1 MSEPPE
7 SLSPYLDAS
16 TENVAVD
23 VEEEMEE
30 EDEEIEPLPVAVF
43 FVRLFAYTDLLN
55 WVLMVVGLLAAT
67 THSIA
72 LPSDS
77 PMDNCISLEDDISP
91 SIGNNPTISEG
102 SVSAKGKRPMGR
114 KAAKELFR
122 RNQVVEIEIQKL
134 PNIKDMSGS
143 SADDAISSVVTESEY
158 SCRCFSL
165 AEIQSLTNNFNEE
178 LVIGI
183 GGFGKVYKGFI
194 DNGATAVAIKRLK
207 AESNQGAEEFWN
219 EVKMLSN
226 LRHAHLVSLIG
237 LCSDCEEK
245 EMILVYE
252 YMARGTLA
260 DHLYKTTRNQ
270 TEITTFHLT
279 WEQRLNICIGA
290 ARGLDYLHTGTDQN
304 FIHRDVKTT
313 NILLN
318 GKWVAKISDFG
329 LSKSTAS
336 HSATHVSTRVKGTF
350 GYFDPDYFYTR
361 RLTKKSDVYAFGVV
375 LLEVLCGRPP
385 VDTRLEEEEI
395 SLILWAQ
402 RHIKKGKVDR
412 IIDPSL
418 IGQITPQSL
427 KYFVDVASNCLHTG
441 SKERPAMAEVVGTL
455 DLALL
460 SQRKGR
466 SGGIIGKVLQGIA
479 TVPKGMNRWWRERK
493 ENGFKSGPSNDS
505 FWEPLPDSVT
515 RQLRRFSLADIRA
528 ATNDFSEDCLIGEG
542 GLGKVYKGYLDGETG
557 IVAIK
562 MLATLQSRQARE
574 EARVEIEVHS
584 LLDSHPHI
592 VSLIGFCNEESQ
604 LIGVYDYMTN
614 GSLEDH
620 LFKINSDPLL
630 WKDRLKICIGVARG
644 LQYLHSGVNRGVI
657 HCDIKPSNILLDGNW
672 VAKVTDFA
680 ISKLI
685 PNDIANES
693 FTVSRICGTYGYMA
707 PEYAIH
713 GKLTTKSDV
722 YSFGMVL
729 LVLLCAKKVHTS
741 SPNEGEE
748 SVDRWFKSSCKR
760 GTIDQV
766 IDPYLIGKIAPE
778 CFKEFVKIALSCI
791 LFQVIQRPSMN
802 DVVTSLQLALQLQ
815 ETWETRIEIGV
826 ELSMTEPSSYNNV
839 FSIDELSNFFS
850 RDELSHLPSDASW
863 SGSISDS
870 DFDELIR

>member
-1 MSEPPE
+1 MS
-7 SLSPYLDAS
+7 
-16 TENVAVD
+16 
-23 VEEEMEE
+23 
-30 EDEEIEPLPVAVF
+30 
-43 FVRLFAYTDLLN
+43 DL
-55 WVLMVVGLLAAT
+55 
-67 THSIA
+67 
-72 LPSDS
+72 
-77 PMDNCISLEDDISP
+77 
-91 SIGNNPTISEG
+91 
-102 SVSAKGKRPMGR
+102 
-114 KAAKELFR
+114 
-122 RNQVVEIEIQKL
+122 
-134 PNIKDMSGS
+134 
-143 SADDAISSVVTESEY
+143 SADDAISSVVIKSEY

-165 AEIQSLTNNFNEE
+165 AEIQSMTNNFNEE

-194 DNGATAVAIKRLK
+194 DNSATAVSIKRLK

-219 EVKMLSN
+219 EVKMLSK
-226 LRHAHLVSLIG
+226 LRHTHLVSLIG
-237 LCSDCEEK
+237 LCSDCK

-260 DHLYKTTRNQ
+260 DHLYKTSRNQ
-270 TEITTFHLT
+270 TEISTFHFT
-279 WEQRLNICIGA
+279 WEQRLNVCIGA
-290 ARGLDYLHTGTDQN
+290 ARGLDYLHSGTDQS

-313 NILLN
+313 NILLDEN
-318 GKWVAKISDFG
+318 CVAKISDFG
-329 LSKSTAS
+329 LSKGSTS
-336 HSATHVSTRVKGTF
+336 NSATHVSTKVK
-350 GYFDPDYFYTR
+350 
-361 RLTKKSDVYAFGVV
+361 
-375 LLEVLCGRPP
+375 VLCGRPP

-412 IIDPSL
+412 IIDRSL

-427 KYFVDVASNCLHTG
+427 KYFVEVAYNCLHTG
-441 SKERPAMAEVVGTL
+441 SKERPTMAEVVGTL

-460 SQRKGR
+460 SQRKGQ

-479 TVPKGMNRWWRERK
+479 TVPKGMNHWWRERK

-528 ATNDFSEDCLIGEG
+528 ATNDFSEDRLIGKG
-542 GLGKVYKGYLDGETG
+542 WLCKVYKGYLDGETG

-562 MLATLQSRQARE
+562 RFKELKSLQLWE

-592 VSLIGFCNEESQ
+592 VSLIGFYNEKPE

-620 LFKINSDPLL
+620 LFNINSDPPL
-630 WKDRLKICIGVARG
+630 WKERLKICIGVARG
-644 LQYLHSGVNRGVI
+644 LQHLHSSVKHRVI
-657 HCDIKPSNILLDGNW
+657 HCNVKPANILLDENW

-693 FTVSRICGTYGYMA
+693 IAVSRICGTYGYMA

-729 LVLLCAKKVHTS
+729 LELLCAKKLRTFS
-741 SPNEGEE
+741 LYEGDEYPL
-748 SVDRWFKSSCKR
+748 DRWSKSSCKR

-791 LFQVIQRPSMN
+791 LFQVIQRPSMD

-815 ETWETRIEIGV
+815 ETWETCIEIGV

-839 FSIDELSNFFS
+839 FSIDELSNNVFS
-850 RDELSHLPSDASW
+850 IDELSHSDTDDVLTLN
-863 SGSISDS
+863 SDV
-870 DFDELIR
+870 

>member
-1 MSEPPE
+1 MS
-7 SLSPYLDAS
+7 
-16 TENVAVD
+16 
-23 VEEEMEE
+23 
-30 EDEEIEPLPVAVF
+30 
-43 FVRLFAYTDLLN
+43 DL
-55 WVLMVVGLLAAT
+55 
-67 THSIA
+67 
-72 LPSDS
+72 
-77 PMDNCISLEDDISP
+77 
-91 SIGNNPTISEG
+91 
-102 SVSAKGKRPMGR
+102 
-114 KAAKELFR
+114 
-122 RNQVVEIEIQKL
+122 
-134 PNIKDMSGS
+134 
-143 SADDAISSVVTESEY
+143 SADDAISSVVIE

-165 AEIQSLTNNFNEE
+165 AEIQSITNNFNEE

-183 GGFGKVYKGFI
+183 GGFGKVYMGFI
-194 DNGATAVAIKRLK
+194 DNDATPVAIKRLK
-207 AESNQGAEEFWN
+207 AESNQGAEEFWT
-219 EVKMLSN
+219 EVKMLSK
-226 LRHAHLVSLIG
+226 LRHTHLVALIG
-237 LCSDCEEK
+237 LCSDCE

-260 DHLYKTTRNQ
+260 DQLYKRRRNQ

-279 WEQRLNICIGA
+279 WEQRLHICIGA
-290 ARGLDYLHTGTDQN
+290 ARGLDYLHTGTDQS

-336 HSATHVSTRVKGTF
+336 HSATHVSTNVKGTV
-350 GYFDPDYFYTR
+350 GYLDPEYFYTR

-375 LLEVLCGRPP
+375 LMEVLCGRPP

-427 KYFVDVASNCLHTG
+427 KYFVEVAYNCLHTG
-441 SKERPAMAEVVGTL
+441 SKERPTMAEVVGTL

-460 SQRKGR
+460 SQCKGR

-479 TVPKGMNRWWRERK
+479 TVPKGMNRWWRERN

-515 RQLRRFSLADIRA
+515 RQFRRFSLADIRA
-528 ATNDFSEDCLIGEG
+528 ATNDFSEDRLIGEG
-542 GLGKVYKGYLDGETG
+542 GSRKVYKGYLDGETG

-562 MLATLQSRQARE
+562 MFAAATLQSRQGRK

-592 VSLIGFCNEESQ
+592 VSLIGFCNEKSQ

-620 LFKINSDPLL
+620 LFNINSDPLL
-630 WKDRLKICIGVARG
+630 WKERLKICIGVARG
-644 LQYLHSGVNRGVI
+644 LQHLHSSVKHRVI
-657 HCDIKPSNILLDGNW
+657 HRDVRPANILLDENW
-672 VAKVTDFA
+672 VAKVTDFE

-685 PNDIANES
+685 PNDIANELFS
-693 FTVSRICGTYGYMA
+693 TGVCGTLGYMA

-713 GKLTTKSDV
+713 GKLTKKSDV
-722 YSFGMVL
+722 YSFGTVL
-729 LVLLCAKKVHTS
+729 LELFCAKRSLTS
-741 SPNEGEE
+741 GPNEGEE
-748 SVDRWFKSSCKR
+748 SLHRWFKSSCKR

-791 LFQVIQRPSMN
+791 LFQVIQRPSMD

-839 FSIDELSNFFS
+839 FSIDELSNNVFS
-850 RDELSHLPSDASW
+850 IDEPSNIVFSIDELSHSDTDDVLTLKNVFC
-863 SGSISDS
+863 I
-870 DFDELIR
+870 DELSHSDTDDVLTLNSDE

>member
-1 MSEPPE
+1 
-7 SLSPYLDAS
+7 
-16 TENVAVD
+16 
-23 VEEEMEE
+23 
-30 EDEEIEPLPVAVF
+30 
-43 FVRLFAYTDLLN
+43 
-55 WVLMVVGLLAAT
+55 
-67 THSIA
+67 
-72 LPSDS
+72 
-77 PMDNCISLEDDISP
+77 
-91 SIGNNPTISEG
+91 
-102 SVSAKGKRPMGR
+102 
-114 KAAKELFR
+114 
-122 RNQVVEIEIQKL
+122 
-134 PNIKDMSGS
+134 MSGL
-143 SADDAISSVVTESEY
+143 SADDAISSFVIKSEY

-165 AEIQSLTNNFNEE
+165 AEIQSMTNNFNEQ

-219 EVKMLSN
+219 EVKKFSK
-226 LRHAHLVSLIG
+226 LRHTHLVSLIG
-237 LCSDCEEK
+237 LCNDCK

-252 YMARGTLA
+252 YMAHGTLA
-260 DHLYKTTRNQ
+260 DHLYK
-270 TEITTFHLT
+270 IT
-279 WEQRLNICIGA
+279 
-290 ARGLDYLHTGTDQN
+290 RGLDYLHSGTDQS

-313 NILLN
+313 NILLDEN
-318 GKWVAKISDFG
+318 CVAKISDFG
-329 LSKSTAS
+329 LSKGSTS
-336 HSATHVSTRVKGTF
+336 NSTTHVSTKVKGTF
-350 GYFDPDYFYTR
+350 GYFDPNYFYTQ
-361 RLTKKSDVYAFGVV
+361 RLTKKFGVYAFGVV
-375 LLEVLCGRPP
+375 LMEVLCGRLP
-385 VDTRLEEEEI
+385 VDTKLEEEEI

-412 IIDPSL
+412 IIHPSL

-427 KYFVDVASNCLHTG
+427 KYFVEVASNCLYTG
-441 SKERPAMAEVVGTL
+441 SKERPTMAEVVGTL
-455 DLALL
+455 HLALL
-460 SQRKGR
+460 SQRKGQSR
-466 SGGIIGKVLQGIA
+466 GMIGNVLQGIA

-515 RQLRRFSLADIRA
+515 RQFRRFSLADIRA
-528 ATNDFSEDCLIGEG
+528 ATNDFSEDRLIGEG
-542 GLGKVYKGYLDGETG
+542 GFRKVYKGYLDGETG

-562 MLATLQSRQARE
+562 MFVAATLQSRQARE

-584 LLDSHPHI
+584 LLNSHPHI
-592 VSLIGFCNEESQ
+592 VSLIGFYNEKSQ

-620 LFKINSDPLL
+620 LFKINNDPLL
-630 WKDRLKICIGVARG
+630 WKERLKICIGVARG
-644 LQYLHSGVNRGVI
+644 LQHLHSSVKHRVI
-657 HCDIKPSNILLDGNW
+657 HCDVKPANILLDENW
-672 VAKVTDFA
+672 VAKVTDFE

-693 FTVSRICGTYGYMA
+693 FSTRICGTLGYIA
-707 PEYAIH
+707 PEHVIY
-713 GKLTTKSDV
+713 GKLTKKSDV

-729 LVLLCAKKVHTS
+729 LVLLCAKKPITS

-748 SVDRWFKSSCKR
+748 SLHRWFKSSCKR

-791 LFQVIQRPSMN
+791 LFQVIQRPSMD

-815 ETWETRIEIGV
+815 ESWETRIKIRV
-826 ELSMTEPSSYNNV
+826 ELSMIEPSSYNNV
-839 FSIDELSNFFS
+839 FSIDELRNNVFSIDEPRNFFS
-850 RDELSHLPSDASW
+850 SDELSHLPSDIDHVLTLNSDVRW

>member
-1 MSEPPE
+1 MF
-7 SLSPYLDAS
+7 LSHLS
-16 TENVAVD
+16 KTH
-23 VEEEMEE
+23 
-30 EDEEIEPLPVAVF
+30 
-43 FVRLFAYTDLLN
+43 LFLSSS
-55 WVLMVVGLLAAT
+55 G
-67 THSIA
+67 I
-72 LPSDS
+72 
-77 PMDNCISLEDDISP
+77 
-91 SIGNNPTISEG
+91 
-102 SVSAKGKRPMGR
+102 
-114 KAAKELFR
+114 LFHIFR
-122 RNQVVEIEIQKL
+122 L
-134 PNIKDMSGS
+134 PNIKDMSGL
-143 SADDAISSVVTESEY
+143 SADDAISSVVIESEY

-165 AEIQSLTNNFNEE
+165 AEIQSITNNFNEE

-219 EVKMLSN
+219 EVKMLSK
-226 LRHAHLVSLIG
+226 LRHTHLVSLIG
-237 LCSDCEEK
+237 LCSDCK

-260 DHLYKTTRNQ
+260 DHLYKTSRNQ
-270 TEITTFHLT
+270 TEISTFHLT
-279 WEQRLNICIGA
+279 WERRLNVCIGA
-290 ARGLDYLHTGTDQN
+290 ARGLDYLHSGTDQS

-402 RHIKKGKVDR
+402 RHIKTGKVDR

-427 KYFVDVASNCLHTG
+427 KYFVEVACNCLHTG
-441 SKERPAMAEVVGTL
+441 SKERPTMAEVVWTL
-455 DLALL
+455 GLALL
-460 SQRKGR
+460 SQRKGG

-479 TVPKGMNRWWRERK
+479 AVPKFMNRWWRERN
-493 ENGFKSGPSNDS
+493 ENGPSNDS
-505 FWEPLPDSVT
+505 FWEPLPDSVI
-515 RQLRRFSLADIRA
+515 RRFSLADIRA
-528 ATNDFSEDCLIGEG
+528 ATNDFSEDRLIGEG
-542 GLGKVYKGYLDGETG
+542 QLCKVYKGYLDGETG

-562 MLATLQSRQARE
+562 RFKESKSLQLSKE
-574 EARVEIEVHS
+574 TRVEIEVHS

-592 VSLIGFCNEESQ
+592 VSLIGFCYEKPE
-604 LIGVYDYMTN
+604 LIRVHDYMTN

-620 LFKINSDPLL
+620 LFKM
-630 WKDRLKICIGVARG
+630 LKIKPPRG
-644 LQYLHSGVNRGVI
+644 LQHLHSSVKHRVI
-657 HCDIKPSNILLDGNW
+657 HCDVTPTNILLDENC
-672 VAKVTDFA
+672 VAKVTNFA

-685 PNDIANES
+685 PKDIANES
-693 FTVSRICGTYGYMA
+693 LTVSMIWGTIGYIA
-707 PEYAIH
+707 PEYLH

-729 LVLLCAKKVHTS
+729 LELLCAKKLHTS
-741 SPNEGEE
+741 GPNEGEY
-748 SVDRWFKSSCKR
+748 SLDCWFKSSCKR
-760 GTIDQV
+760 GTIDQI

-791 LFQVIQRPSMN
+791 LYRVIQRPSMN

-839 FSIDELSNFFS
+839 FSIDELFPTSNYDVV
-850 RDELSHLPSDASW
+850 R
-863 SGSISDS
+863 SGSMSDS
-870 DFDELIR
+870 DYDE

>member
-1 MSEPPE
+1 MS
-7 SLSPYLDAS
+7 
-16 TENVAVD
+16 
-23 VEEEMEE
+23 
-30 EDEEIEPLPVAVF
+30 
-43 FVRLFAYTDLLN
+43 DL
-55 WVLMVVGLLAAT
+55 
-67 THSIA
+67 
-72 LPSDS
+72 
-77 PMDNCISLEDDISP
+77 
-91 SIGNNPTISEG
+91 
-102 SVSAKGKRPMGR
+102 
-114 KAAKELFR
+114 
-122 RNQVVEIEIQKL
+122 
-134 PNIKDMSGS
+134 
-143 SADDAISSVVTESEY
+143 SADDAISSVVIESEY

-165 AEIQSLTNNFNEE
+165 AEIQSITNNFNEE
-178 LVIGI
+178 LVIGS

-207 AESNQGAEEFWN
+207 AESKQGAEEFWT
-219 EVKMLSN
+219 EVKMLSK
-226 LRHAHLVSLIG
+226 LRHTHLVALIG
-237 LCSDCEEK
+237 QCSDCQ

-260 DHLYKTTRNQ
+260 DHIYKTTRNQ

-279 WEQRLNICIGA
+279 WEERLHICIGA
-290 ARGLDYLHTGTDQN
+290 ARGLDYLHTGTDQS

-318 GKWVAKISDFG
+318 GKCVAKISDFG
-329 LSKSTAS
+329 LSKSPAS
-336 HSATHVSTRVKGTF
+336 HSATHVSTFVKGTF

-375 LLEVLCGRPP
+375 LMEVLCGRPP

-418 IGQITPQSL
+418 IGQIAPQSL
-427 KYFVDVASNCLHTG
+427 KYFVEVANNCLHAG
-441 SKERPAMAEVVGTL
+441 SKERPTMAEVVGTL

-460 SQRKGR
+460 SQRKGQSR
-466 SGGIIGKVLQGIA
+466 GMIGNVLQGIA

-515 RQLRRFSLADIRA
+515 RQFRRFSLADIRA
-528 ATNDFSEDCLIGEG
+528 ATNDFSKDRLIGEG
-542 GLGKVYKGYLDGETG
+542 GFGKVYKGYLDVETG

-562 MLATLQSRQARE
+562 MLATLQSRQARK
-574 EARVEIEVHS
+574 AATVEIEVHS

-592 VSLIGFCNEESQ
+592 VSPIGFCNEKSQ

-620 LFKINSDPLL
+620 LFNMNSDPLL
-630 WKDRLKICIGVARG
+630 WKERLKICIGVARG
-644 LQYLHSGVNRGVI
+644 LQHLHSSVKHGVI
-657 HCDIKPSNILLDGNW
+657 HRDVRPANILLDENW

-680 ISKLI
+680 LSKLI

-693 FTVSRICGTYGYMA
+693 FSTRICGTLGYIA
-707 PEYAIH
+707 PEHVMY
-713 GKLTTKSDV
+713 GKLTKKSDV

-729 LVLLCAKKVHTS
+729 LVLLCAKKPTTS

-748 SVDRWFKSSCKR
+748 SLDRWFKSSCKR

-839 FSIDELSNFFS
+839 FSIDELSNNVFS
-850 RDELSHLPSDASW
+850 IDEPSNIVFSIDELSHSDTY
-863 SGSISDS
+863 GVLTLNNVFCI
-870 DFDELIR
+870 DELSHSDTDDVLTLNSDV

>member
-1 MSEPPE
+1 MSGLSADAISSVLVE
-7 SLSPYLDAS
+7 SEYS
-16 TENVAVD
+16 
-23 VEEEMEE
+23 
-30 EDEEIEPLPVAVF
+30 
-43 FVRLFAYTDLLN
+43 
-55 WVLMVVGLLAAT
+55 
-67 THSIA
+67 
-72 LPSDS
+72 
-77 PMDNCISLEDDISP
+77 C
-91 SIGNNPTISEG
+91 
-102 SVSAKGKRPMGR
+102 
-114 KAAKELFR
+114 
-122 RNQVVEIEIQKL
+122 Q
-134 PNIKDMSGS
+134 DMSGL
-143 SADDAISSVVTESEY
+143 SADDAISSVVIEFEY

-165 AEIQSLTNNFNEE
+165 AEIQSMTNNFNEE

-219 EVKMLSN
+219 EVKMLSK
-226 LRHAHLVSLIG
+226 LRHTHLVSLIG
-237 LCSDCEEK
+237 QCNDCQ

-260 DHLYKTTRNQ
+260 DHLYK
-270 TEITTFHLT
+270 IT
-279 WEQRLNICIGA
+279 
-290 ARGLDYLHTGTDQN
+290 
-304 FIHRDVKTT
+304 
-313 NILLN
+313 
-318 GKWVAKISDFG
+318 KISDFG
-329 LSKSTAS
+329 LSKGSTS
-336 HSATHVSTRVKGTF
+336 NSATHVSTKVKGTF
-350 GYFDPDYFYTR
+350 GYFDPVYFYTQ

-402 RHIKKGKVDR
+402 RHIRKGKVDR

-427 KYFVDVASNCLHTG
+427 KYFVEVAYNCLHTG
-441 SKERPAMAEVVGTL
+441 SKERPTMAEVVGTL

-460 SQRKGR
+460 SQRKGQ

-479 TVPKGMNRWWRERK
+479 TVPKGMNHWWRERK

-505 FWEPLPDSVT
+505 FWEPLPDCVT

-528 ATNDFSEDCLIGEG
+528 ATNDFSEDRLIGKG
-542 GLGKVYKGYLDGETG
+542 CLCKVYKGYLDGETG

-562 MLATLQSRQARE
+562 RFKELKSLQLWE

-592 VSLIGFCNEESQ
+592 VSLIGFYNEKPE
-604 LIGVYDYMTN
+604 LMGVYDYMTN

-620 LFKINSDPLL
+620 LFNINSDPPL
-630 WKDRLKICIGVARG
+630 WKERLKICIGVARG
-644 LQYLHSGVNRGVI
+644 LQHLHSSVKHRVI
-657 HCDIKPSNILLDGNW
+657 HCNVKPANILLDENW

-685 PNDIANES
+685 PNDVANES
-693 FTVSRICGTYGYMA
+693 ITVSRICGTYGYMA

-713 GKLTTKSDV
+713 GKLTAKSDV

-729 LVLLCAKKVHTS
+729 LELLCAKKLRTFS
-741 SPNEGEE
+741 LYEGDEYPL
-748 SVDRWFKSSCKR
+748 DRWSKSSCKR
-760 GTIDQV
+760 ETIDQV

-791 LFQVIQRPSMN
+791 LFQVIQRPSMD

-826 ELSMTEPSSYNNV
+826 ELSMTEPSSYNV
-839 FSIDELSNFFS
+839 FSIDELSNNVFS
-850 RDELSHLPSDASW
+850 IDEPSNIVFSIDELSHSDTYDVLTLNNVFC
-863 SGSISDS
+863 I
-870 DFDELIR
+870 DELSHSDIDDVLTLNSDV

>member
-1 MSEPPE
+1 MSGSSADAISSVVIE
-7 SLSPYLDAS
+7 SEYS
-16 TENVAVD
+16 
-23 VEEEMEE
+23 
-30 EDEEIEPLPVAVF
+30 
-43 FVRLFAYTDLLN
+43 
-55 WVLMVVGLLAAT
+55 
-67 THSIA
+67 
-72 LPSDS
+72 
-77 PMDNCISLEDDISP
+77 C
-91 SIGNNPTISEG
+91 
-102 SVSAKGKRPMGR
+102 
-114 KAAKELFR
+114 
-122 RNQVVEIEIQKL
+122 Q
-134 PNIKDMSGS
+134 DMSGL
-143 SADDAISSVVTESEY
+143 SADDAISSVVIEFEY

-165 AEIQSLTNNFNEE
+165 AEIQSITNNFNEE
-178 LVIGI
+178 LVIGM

-207 AESNQGAEEFWN
+207 AESNQGAQEFWN
-219 EVKMLSN
+219 EVKMLSK
-226 LRHAHLVSLIG
+226 LRHTHLVSLIG
-237 LCSDCEEK
+237 QCNDCQ

-260 DHLYKTTRNQ
+260 DHLYKTSRNQ
-270 TEITTFHLT
+270 TKISTFHLT
-279 WEQRLNICIGA
+279 WERRLNICIGA
-290 ARGLDYLHTGTDQN
+290 ARGLDYLHTGTDQS

-313 NILLN
+313 NILLDEN
-318 GKWVAKISDFG
+318 CVAKISDFG
-329 LSKSTAS
+329 LSKGSTS
-336 HSATHVSTRVKGTF
+336 NSATHVSTKVKGTF
-350 GYFDPDYFYTR
+350 GYFDPVYFYTQ

-427 KYFVDVASNCLHTG
+427 KYFVEVAYNCLHTG
-441 SKERPAMAEVVGTL
+441 SKERPTMAEVVGTL

-460 SQRKGR
+460 SQRKGQSR
-466 SGGIIGKVLQGIA
+466 GIIGKVLQGIA
-479 TVPKGMNRWWRERK
+479 TVPKGMNHWWWERK

-528 ATNDFSEDCLIGEG
+528 ATNDFSEDRLIGKG
-542 GLGKVYKGYLDGETG
+542 CLCKVYKGYLDGETG

-562 MLATLQSRQARE
+562 RFKELKSLQLWE

-592 VSLIGFCNEESQ
+592 VSLIGFYNEKPE

-620 LFKINSDPLL
+620 LFNINSDPPL
-630 WKDRLKICIGVARG
+630 WKERLKICIGVARG
-644 LQYLHSGVNRGVI
+644 LQHLHSSVKHRVI
-657 HCDIKPSNILLDGNW
+657 HCNVKPANILLDENW

-685 PNDIANES
+685 PNDVAYES
-693 FTVSRICGTYGYMA
+693 ITVSRICGTYGYMA

-729 LVLLCAKKVHTS
+729 LELLCAKKLRTFS
-741 SPNEGEE
+741 LYEGDECPLDHW
-748 SVDRWFKSSCKR
+748 SKSSCKR

-791 LFQVIQRPSMN
+791 LFQVIQRPSMD

-815 ETWETRIEIGV
+815 ETWETCIEIGV
-826 ELSMTEPSSYNNV
+826 ELSMTEPSSYNV
-839 FSIDELSNFFS
+839 FSIDELSNNVFS
-850 RDELSHLPSDASW
+850 IDEPSNIVFSIDELSHSDTYDVLTLNNVFC
-863 SGSISDS
+863 I
-870 DFDELIR
+870 DELSHSDTDDVPTLNSDV

>member
-1 MSEPPE
+1 MS
-7 SLSPYLDAS
+7 
-16 TENVAVD
+16 
-23 VEEEMEE
+23 
-30 EDEEIEPLPVAVF
+30 
-43 FVRLFAYTDLLN
+43 DL
-55 WVLMVVGLLAAT
+55 
-67 THSIA
+67 
-72 LPSDS
+72 
-77 PMDNCISLEDDISP
+77 
-91 SIGNNPTISEG
+91 
-102 SVSAKGKRPMGR
+102 
-114 KAAKELFR
+114 
-122 RNQVVEIEIQKL
+122 
-134 PNIKDMSGS
+134 
-143 SADDAISSVVTESEY
+143 SADDAISSVVIKSEY

-165 AEIQSLTNNFNEE
+165 AEIQSMTNNFNEE

-207 AESNQGAEEFWN
+207 ADSNQGAEEFWN
-219 EVKMLSN
+219 EVKMLSK
-226 LRHAHLVSLIG
+226 LRHTHLVALIG
-237 LCSDCEEK
+237 LCSDCQ

-260 DHLYKTTRNQ
+260 DHLYKRSRNQ

-290 ARGLDYLHTGTDQN
+290 ARGLDYLHSGTDQS

-318 GKWVAKISDFG
+318 GKCVAKISDFG
-329 LSKSTAS
+329 LSKITAS
-336 HSATHVSTRVKGTF
+336 HSATHVSTNVKGTF
-350 GYFDPDYFYTR
+350 GYLDPEYFYTL

-375 LLEVLCGRPP
+375 LMEVLCGRPP

-427 KYFVDVASNCLHTG
+427 KYFVEVACNCLHTG
-441 SKERPAMAEVVGTL
+441 SKERPTMAEVVGTL
-455 DLALL
+455 GLALL

-479 TVPKGMNRWWRERK
+479 TVPKGMNRWWRERN
-493 ENGFKSGPSNDS
+493 ENGPSNDS
-505 FWEPLPDSVT
+505 FWEPLPDSVI
-515 RQLRRFSLADIRA
+515 RRFSLADIRA
-528 ATNDFSEDCLIGEG
+528 ATNDFSEDRLIGEG
-542 GLGKVYKGYLDGETG
+542 QLCKVYKGYLDGETG

-562 MLATLQSRQARE
+562 RFKESKSLQLWK

-592 VSLIGFCNEESQ
+592 VSLIGFCYEKPE
-604 LIGVYDYMTN
+604 LIRVHDYMTN
-614 GSLEDH
+614 GSLADH
-620 LFKINSDPLL
+620 LFKVNRNPLL
-630 WKDRLKICIGVARG
+630 WKERLKICIGVARG
-644 LQYLHSGVNRGVI
+644 LQHLHSSVKHRVI
-657 HCDIKPSNILLDGNW
+657 HCDVTPVNILLDENW
-672 VAKVTDFA
+672 VAKVTNFA
-680 ISKLI
+680 FSKLI

-693 FTVSRICGTYGYMA
+693 LTVSMICGTIGYIA
-707 PEYAIH
+707 PEYLH

-729 LVLLCAKKVHTS
+729 LELLCAKKLHTS
-741 SPNEGEE
+741 GPNEGEY
-748 SVDRWFKSSCKR
+748 SLHSWFKSSCKR

-791 LFQVIQRPSMN
+791 LYQVIQRPSMN

-839 FSIDELSNFFS
+839 FSIDELSSNVFI
-850 RDELSHLPSDASW
+850 DELFPTLNSDVGR
-863 SGSISDS
+863 SGSMSDS
-870 DFDELIR
+870 DFDELTR